1 MRCDALGSPNS
12 FINLTNWRVG
22 EITFYWW
29 PSRGRCAMKA
39 ILLLNKKI
47 KITFSQFDIF
57 PLMCSKQVTRISSV
71 YGDVLLFGFYHF
83 LLHLCCCSTAVGE
96 IRNRL
101 VADWNFSF
109 KQGTGPKEK
118 IAMPL
123 LGPTRSILMRQAT
136 QGRRGRASFAN
147 DVSGTR
153 ILGLARLKDFSK

>member
-39 ILLLNKKI
+39 ILLLNKKT

-71 YGDVLLFGFYHF
+71 YGDVVLFGFYHF

-109 KQGTGPKEK
+109 KQGTGPKGKKNSHAAFRTNTQHFNETGYTREK
-118 IAMPL
+118 REGEFCKRCVRDTYI
-123 LGPTRSILMRQAT
+123 GPCSI
-136 QGRRGRASFAN
+136 
-147 DVSGTR
+147 
-153 ILGLARLKDFSK
+153 